1 MDPITI
7 VVEWGVRRRKEK
19 KRKEKK
25 RRDQI
30 FFHAH
35 PTDSVLF
42 AKPRI

>member
-25 RRDQI
+25 R
-30 FFHAH
+30 
-35 PTDSVLF
+35 SNLF
-42 AKPRI
+42 SCTSHR